1 MCDANAPKVSLL
13 RPTLKASAARSD
25 NRGVMGS
32 RRPSF
37 AILALVLA
45 GFVLAPPALA
55 SRNAGIAALQVAL
68 RARGLYAGTIDGVK
82 GRASGRRSRPRR
94 YLRRAAEASRDLPA
108 SARLAARRAGR
119 RPLRPSW

>member
-37 AILALVLA
+37 AILAMVLA
-45 GFVLAPPALA
+45 GLVLGPPALA

-82 GRASGRRSRPRR
+82 GRATTRAIKRFQSR
-94 YLRRAAEASRDLPA
+94 AGLPA
-108 SARLAARRAGR
+108 NGVAGATTRLAPGSYGP
-119 RPLRPSW
+119 PL